1 MPNQELPAADEYR
14 RKPDFASWDQYM
26 KGGHTYMQSMF
37 SNAILRN
44 KTGSTSAYISMIY
57 APTKSSKYN
66 DDDFATAANYLWGF
80 FILLIFLAPLYRFV
94 SNSVSE
100 KENKT
105 REAMKVMGL
114 TDAPYWLSWFTYY
127 IIINTIQC

>member
-1 MPNQELPAADEYR
+1 MPNQELDAADEYR
-14 RKPDFASWDQYM
+14 RKPDFDSWDQYK

-44 KTGSTSAYISMIY
+44 KTGSTSAYISMVY
-57 APTKSSKYN
+57 APVKSSEYT
-66 DDDFATAANYLWGF
+66 DDDFATAANDMWGF

-94 SNSVSE
+94 SNSVTE
-100 KENKT
+100 KESRT